1 MYLPG
6 EHSYWFTSSL
16 CMFVNLHIDKFVN
29 MQVWWIRDFILN
41 LNEKMENDLNRFKME
56 DELKFS

>member
-1 MYLPG
+1 
-6 EHSYWFTSSL
+6 
-16 CMFVNLHIDKFVN
+16 MFVNLHIDKFVN